1 MAGGTWIKQ
10 DKVRPGA
17 YINVKAKKNTDI
29 TVGDRGVA
37 TLPLILSY
45 GPEQQVLEIRYDDEL
60 KNILG
65 FDINDSAALLIR
77 ETFKK
82 AETILLYRLNKGT
95 ASATTHGSLTI
106 TSKYSGVKGNDITI
120 VIQNN
125 IDVETAFDVI
135 TLFEGNTVEKQVVK
149 TIEELKENFYV
160 AFSGTG
166 APTITAGMPLT
177 GGTDGVV
184 TNKEY
189 TDYLA
194 TIEAFDFDC
203 MGIVSKDSTLKA
215 TAYNFITRLRDREGR
230 KIQLVLENY
239 PEADNEAVIS
249 VKNGVILK
257 DGTVID
263 SEKAVAF
270 MTGATAGAAVNKSNT
285 YVEYEGAVDV
295 DKKYNDTEIKAA
307 LKNGE
312 IVFTIFKKKVIIEQD
327 INTLKT
333 FTDEKTKV
341 FRKNRVIR
349 TLDGLA
355 NDIFDLYMERY
366 VMTGADND
374 DDGRTLFRKDVIA
387 LLKANQ
393 KIHALQN
400 VLPEDVQV
408 TQGEEIEGV
417 VANVAVQPV
426 DSMEKLYMTILV
438 A

>member
-45 GPEQQVLEIRYDDEL
+45 GPEQSVLEIRYDDEL

-65 FDINDSAALLIR
+65 FDINDDAALLIR
-77 ETFKK
+77 EAFKK
-82 AETILLYRLNKGT
+82 AETILLYRLNKGIAAT
-95 ASATTHGSLTI
+95 ATHEGLTI
-106 TSKYSGVKGNDITI
+106 TSKYTGVKGNDITI

-125 IDVETAFDVI
+125 IDNELAFDVT
-135 TLFEGNTVEKQVVK
+135 TLFEGNTVETQIVK

-160 AFSGTG
+160 KFTGTG
-166 APTITAGMPLT
+166 APKITAGMPLT
-177 GGTDGVV
+177 TGTDGTV

-189 TDYLA
+189 TDYL
-194 TIEAFDFDC
+194 TVIEAFDFDC
-203 MGIVSKDSTLKA
+203 MGIVSKDSILKA

-249 VKNGVILK
+249 VKNGVVLK
-257 DGTVID
+257 DGTVIS

-285 YVEYEGAVDV
+285 YVDYEGAIGVDI
-295 DKKYNDTEIKAA
+295 KYTDTEIKTA

-312 IVFTIFKKKVIIEQD
+312 IVFTMFKKKVIIEQD

-333 FTDEKTKV
+333 FTVEKTKV

-366 VMTGADND
+366 VSTGADND
-374 DDGRTLFRKDVIA
+374 TAGRTLFRKDIIE
-387 LLKANQ
+387 LLEVNQ
-393 KIHALQN
+393 KMHALQN
-400 VLPEDVQV
+400 VLPEDVSV
-408 TQGEEIEGV
+408 EQGEEIEGV
-417 VANVAVQPV
+417 VATVGVQPV
-426 DSMEKLYMTILV
+426 DAMEKLYMTILV
-438 A
+438 G

>member
-1 MAGGTWIKQ
+1 MAGGTWNKQ
-10 DKVRPGA
+10 DKIRPGA

-29 TVGDRGVA
+29 TVGDRGIA

-45 GPEQQVLEIRYDDEL
+45 GPEQQVIELRYNDEL
-60 KNILG
+60 KSILG
-65 FDINDSAALLIR
+65 FDINDNSALLIR

-95 ASATTHGSLTI
+95 VATVTHEELII
-106 TSKYSGVKGNDITI
+106 TSKYTGAKGNSITI

-125 IDVETAFDVI
+125 IDDEAAFDVI
-135 TLFEGNTVEKQVVK
+135 TLFDGNTVEKQVVK
-149 TIEELKENFYV
+149 TIGELKENFYV
-160 AFSGTG
+160 KFSGTG
-166 APTITAGMPLT
+166 ALTITAGVPLT
-177 GGTDGVV
+177 GGADGTV

-189 TDYLA
+189 MDYL
-194 TIEAFDFDC
+194 TVIESYDFDC

-215 TAYNFITRLRDREGR
+215 TAYNFITRLRDKEGR

-257 DGTVID
+257 DGTTID

-270 MTGATAGAAVNKSNT
+270 MTGATAGAEVNKSNT

-355 NDIFDLYMERY
+355 NDIHDLYMERY
-366 VMTGADND
+366 VTQGVDND
-374 DDGRTLFRKDVIA
+374 EDGRILFRKDIIA
-387 LLKANQ
+387 LLRANQ
-393 KIHALQN
+393 KIHTLQN
-400 VLPEDVQV
+400 VLPEDVEV
-408 TQGEEIEGV
+408 IQGEEIDSV